1 MKRFPGF
8 IAAALLCLS
17 AAVITFPASA
27 EEAAQPAPAAATAN
41 VRHGNVVWRGEI
53 DGTVD
58 ISLRHR
64 TVRATAISGR
74 SVRREH
80 QHFQVTGF
88 LPARDTLVRLEDVE
102 GQGTVEITQQP
113 DSSNNFTAI
122 VRLTNSQPGRQAF
135 RFTLAW

>member
-17 AAVITFPASA
+17 ATVISFPASA
-27 EEAAQPAPAAATAN
+27 EETAQAAPATAN
-41 VRHGNVVWRGEI
+41 VRHGNVAWRGEV

-64 TVRATAISGR
+64 TVRATVISGR

-80 QHFQVTGF
+80 QHFRVTGF
-88 LPARDTLVRLEDVE
+88 LPARDTVVRLEDVE

>member
-1 MKRFPGF
+1 MKPSTGF

-17 AAVITFPASA
+17 ATTLALPATA
-27 EEAAQPAPAAATAN
+27 EEAAQPAAATAN
-41 VRHGNVVWRGEI
+41 VRQGNLVWRGEV

-58 ISLRHR
+58 VSLRHR
-64 TVRATAISGR
+64 TVRATAVSGR

-80 QHFQVTGF
+80 QHFRVTGF
-88 LPARDTLVRLEDVE
+88 LPARDAVVRLENVE

-122 VRLTNSQPGRQAF
+122 VRLTNSQPGRQEF
-135 RFTLAW
+135 HFTLAW

>member
-1 MKRFPGF
+1 MKLSPGF
-8 IAAALLCLS
+8 IAGALLCLS
-17 AAVITFPASA
+17 ATAISFPASA
-27 EEAAQPAPAAATAN
+27 EEAAQPAPAAPAAN
-41 VRHGNVVWRGEI
+41 VRHGNVVWRGEV

-64 TVRATAISGR
+64 TVRATVVSGR

-80 QHFQVTGF
+80 QHFRVTGF
-88 LPARDTLVRLEDVE
+88 LPARDTVVRLENVE
-102 GQGTVEITQQP
+102 GQGTAEITQQP

-122 VRLTNSQPGRQAF
+122 VRLVNSQPGRQEF

>member
-8 IAAALLCLS
+8 IAGALLCL
-17 AAVITFPASA
+17 AATAFTFPASA
-27 EEAAQPAPAAATAN
+27 EQAAPPAPAAATAN

-64 TVRATAISGR
+64 TVHATVVSGR

-80 QHFQVTGF
+80 QYFRVTGF
-88 LPARDTLVRLEDVE
+88 LPARDTVVRLEGVE

-113 DSSNNFTAI
+113 DASNNFTAI
-122 VRLTNSQPGRQAF
+122 VRLANSQPGRQEF

>member
-1 MKRFPGF
+1 MKLFPGF
-8 IAAALLCLS
+8 IAGALLCLS
-17 AAVITFPASA
+17 ATAITFPASA
-27 EEAAQPAPAAATAN
+27 EEAAQPAPAASVAN
-41 VRHGNVVWRGEI
+41 VRHGNVVWRGEV

-64 TVRATAISGR
+64 TVRATVVSGR

-80 QHFQVTGF
+80 QHFRVTGF
-88 LPARDTLVRLEDVE
+88 LPARDTVVRLEGVE

-122 VRLTNSQPGRQAF
+122 VRLANSQPGRQEF
-135 RFTLAW
+135 HFTLAW

>member
-1 MKRFPGF
+1 MKPSTGF

-17 AAVITFPASA
+17 ATTLALPAAA
-27 EEAAQPAPAAATAN
+27 EEAAQPAAATAN
-41 VRHGNVVWRGEI
+41 VRQGNVVWRGEV

-58 ISLRHR
+58 VSLRHR
-64 TVRATAISGR
+64 TVRATAVSGR

-80 QHFQVTGF
+80 QHFRVTGF
-88 LPARDTLVRLEDVE
+88 LPARDAVVRLENIE

-122 VRLTNSQPGRQAF
+122 VRLTNSQPGRQEF
-135 RFTLAW
+135 HFTLAW

>member
-8 IAAALLCLS
+8 IAGVLLCLS
-17 AAVITFPASA
+17 ATSIALPAGA
-27 EEAAQPAPAAATAN
+27 EEAAQPAPSASTAN
-41 VRHGNVVWRGEI
+41 VRHGNVVWRGEV

-64 TVRATAISGR
+64 TVRATAVSGR

-80 QHFQVTGF
+80 QHFRVTGF
-88 LPARDTLVRLEDVE
+88 LPARDTVVRLEGVE

-113 DSSNNFTAI
+113 DGSNNFTAI
-122 VRLTNSQPGRQAF
+122 VRLANSQPGRQEF

>member
-1 MKRFPGF
+1 MKLSPGF
-8 IAAALLCLS
+8 FAATLLCLS
-17 AAVITFPASA
+17 AAAISFPSGA
-27 EEAAQPAPAAATAN
+27 EEVVQAAPAAATAN
-41 VRHGNVVWRGEI
+41 VRHGNVVWRGEV

-64 TVRATAISGR
+64 TVRATAVSGR

-80 QHFQVTGF
+80 QHFRVTGF
-88 LPARDTLVRLEDVE
+88 LPARDTVVRLEDVE

-122 VRLTNSQPGRQAF
+122 VRLVNSQPGRQAF

>member
-1 MKRFPGF
+1 MKPSPGF
-8 IAAALLCLS
+8 IATALLCLS
-17 AAVITFPASA
+17 ATVVAITAGA
-27 EEAAQPAPAAATAN
+27 EEASQPATAATTAN
-41 VRHGNVVWRGEI
+41 VRHGNVVWRGEV

-64 TVRATAISGR
+64 TVRATAVSGR

-80 QHFQVTGF
+80 QHFRVTGF
-88 LPARDTLVRLEDVE
+88 LPARDTVVRLEDVE

-113 DSSNNFTAI
+113 DASNNFTAI
-122 VRLTNSQPGRQAF
+122 VRLANSQPGRQEF

>member
-1 MKRFPGF
+1 MKLSPGF
-8 IAAALLCLS
+8 IATALLCLS
-17 AAVITFPASA
+17 ATALTIPAGA
-27 EEAAQPAPAAATAN
+27 EESTQPAAAATAN

-64 TVRATAISGR
+64 TVRATAVSGR
-74 SVRREH
+74 TVRREH
-80 QHFQVTGF
+80 QHFRVTGF
-88 LPARDTLVRLEDVE
+88 LPARDTVVRLEDVE

-113 DSSNNFTAI
+113 DSTNNFTA
-122 VRLTNSQPGRQAF
+122 VVHLVNSQPGRQEF

>member
-1 MKRFPGF
+1 MKPSTGF

-17 AAVITFPASA
+17 ATTFALPAAA
-27 EEAAQPAPAAATAN
+27 EEAGQPAAATAN
-41 VRHGNVVWRGEI
+41 VRQSNVVWRGEV

-58 ISLRHR
+58 VSLRHR
-64 TVRATAISGR
+64 TVRATAVSGR

-80 QHFQVTGF
+80 QHFRVTGF
-88 LPARDTLVRLEDVE
+88 LPARDAVVRLENVE

-122 VRLTNSQPGRQAF
+122 VRLTNSQPGRQEF
-135 RFTLAW
+135 HFTLAW

>member
-8 IAAALLCLS
+8 FAATLLCLS
-17 AAVITFPASA
+17 AITIAFPASA
-27 EEAAQPAPAAATAN
+27 EEAAQPAAAATAN
-41 VRHGNVVWRGEI
+41 VRHGNVVWRGEV

-64 TVRATAISGR
+64 TVRATAVSGR

-80 QHFQVTGF
+80 QHFRVTGF
-88 LPARDTLVRLEDVE
+88 LPARDTVVRLEGVE

-113 DSSNNFTAI
+113 DASNNFTAI
-122 VRLTNSQPGRQAF
+122 VRLANSQPGRQEF

>member
-1 MKRFPGF
+1 MKLSPTF
-8 IAAALLCLS
+8 IAGALLCLS
-17 AAVITFPASA
+17 ATAVTFPASA
-27 EEAAQPAPAAATAN
+27 EEPAQPAAAATAN
-41 VRHGNVVWRGEI
+41 VRHGNVVWRGEV

-64 TVRATAISGR
+64 TVRATVVSGR

-80 QHFQVTGF
+80 QHSRVTGF
-88 LPARDTLVRLEDVE
+88 LPARDTVVRLEGVE

-122 VRLTNSQPGRQAF
+122 VRLTNSQPGRQEF

>member
-8 IAAALLCLS
+8 IAGALLCL
-17 AAVITFPASA
+17 AATALTLPAGA
-27 EEAAQPAPAAATAN
+27 EEAAPPAPAAATAN
-41 VRHGNVVWRGEI
+41 VRHGNVVWRGEV

-58 ISLRHR
+58 VSVRHR
-64 TVRATAISGR
+64 TVRATAVSGR

-80 QHFQVTGF
+80 QHFRVTGF
-88 LPARDTLVRLEDVE
+88 LPARDTVVRLEDVE
-102 GQGTVEITQQP
+102 GQGTLEITQQP

-122 VRLTNSQPGRQAF
+122 VRLVNSQPGRQAF

>member
-1 MKRFPGF
+1 MKPSTGF

-17 AAVITFPASA
+17 ATTLALPAAA
-27 EEAAQPAPAAATAN
+27 EEAAQPAAATAN
-41 VRHGNVVWRGEI
+41 VRQGNVVWRGEV

-58 ISLRHR
+58 VSLRHR
-64 TVRATAISGR
+64 TVRATAVSGR

-80 QHFQVTGF
+80 QHFRVTGF
-88 LPARDTLVRLEDVE
+88 LPARDAVVRLENVE

-122 VRLTNSQPGRQAF
+122 VRLTNSQPGRQEF
-135 RFTLAW
+135 HFTLAW

>member
-8 IAAALLCLS
+8 IAGALLCL
-17 AAVITFPASA
+17 AATALTLPAGA
-27 EEAAQPAPAAATAN
+27 EEAAPPTPSATTAN

-64 TVRATAISGR
+64 TVRATAVSGR

-80 QHFQVTGF
+80 QHFRVTGF
-88 LPARDTLVRLEDVE
+88 LPARDTVVRLEGVE

-113 DSSNNFTAI
+113 DASNNFTAI
-122 VRLTNSQPGRQAF
+122 VRLANSQPGRQEF

>member
-1 MKRFPGF
+1 MKLSPGF
-8 IAAALLCLS
+8 IAATLLCLS
-17 AAVITFPASA
+17 ATVVAIPASA
-27 EEAAQPAPAAATAN
+27 EEVAQPAPAAATAN
-41 VRHGNVVWRGEI
+41 VRHGNVVWRGEV

-64 TVRATAISGR
+64 TVRATAVSGR

-80 QHFQVTGF
+80 QHFRVTGF
-88 LPARDTLVRLEDVE
+88 LPARDTVVRLEDVE

-122 VRLTNSQPGRQAF
+122 VRLVNSQPGRKAF

>member
-1 MKRFPGF
+1 MKLSPGF
-8 IAAALLCLS
+8 FASALLCLS
-17 AAVITFPASA
+17 ATALSLPVGA
-27 EEAAQPAPAAATAN
+27 EEATPPAPAAATAN

-64 TVRATAISGR
+64 TVRATAVSGR
-74 SVRREH
+74 TVRREH
-80 QHFQVTGF
+80 QHFRVTGF
-88 LPARDTLVRLEDVE
+88 LPARDTVVRLEDVE

-113 DSSNNFTAI
+113 DSTNNFTA
-122 VRLTNSQPGRQAF
+122 VVHLVNSQPGRQEF

>member
-8 IAAALLCLS
+8 IAGTLLCLS
-17 AAVITFPASA
+17 ATAMTFPAGA
-27 EEAAQPAPAAATAN
+27 EEAAQPAPSAATAN
-41 VRHGNVVWRGEI
+41 VRHGNVVWRGEV
-53 DGTVD
+53 DGAVD

-64 TVRATAISGR
+64 TVRATVVSGR

-80 QHFQVTGF
+80 QHFRVTGF

-122 VRLTNSQPGRQAF
+122 VRLANSQPGRQEF

>member
-1 MKRFPGF
+1 MKLSPGF
-8 IAAALLCLS
+8 IAATLLCLS
-17 AAVITFPASA
+17 ATVVAIPASA
-27 EEAAQPAPAAATAN
+27 EEVAQPAPAAATAN
-41 VRHGNVVWRGEI
+41 VRHGNVVWRGEV

-58 ISLRHR
+58 VSVRHR
-64 TVRATAISGR
+64 TVRATVVSGR

-80 QHFQVTGF
+80 QHFRVTGF
-88 LPARDTLVRLEDVE
+88 LPARDTVVRLEGVE

-122 VRLTNSQPGRQAF
+122 VRLTNSQPGRQEF

>member
-1 MKRFPGF
+1 MERIPGS
-8 IAAALLCLS
+8 IANALLCLS
-17 AAVITFPASA
+17 ATAISIPAGA
-27 EEAAQPAPAAATAN
+27 EEAAPPTPVAATAN
-41 VRHGNVVWRGEI
+41 VRHGNVVWRGEV

-64 TVRATAISGR
+64 TVRATAVSGR

-80 QHFQVTGF
+80 QHFRVTGF
-88 LPARDTLVRLEDVE
+88 LPARDTVVRLEGVE

-113 DSSNNFTAI
+113 DASNNFTAI
-122 VRLTNSQPGRQAF
+122 VRLANSQPGRQEF

>member
-1 MKRFPGF
+1 MKPSTGF

-17 AAVITFPASA
+17 ATTLALPATA
-27 EEAAQPAPAAATAN
+27 EEAAQPAAATAN
-41 VRHGNVVWRGEI
+41 VRQGNLVWRGEV

-58 ISLRHR
+58 VSLRHR
-64 TVRATAISGR
+64 TVRATAVFGR

-80 QHFQVTGF
+80 QHFRVTGF
-88 LPARDTLVRLEDVE
+88 LPARDAVVRLENVE

-122 VRLTNSQPGRQAF
+122 VRLTNSQPGRQEF
-135 RFTLAW
+135 HFTLAW

>member
-1 MKRFPGF
+1 MKPSPGF

-17 AAVITFPASA
+17 ATAISIPASA
-27 EEAAQPAPAAATAN
+27 EEAAPPAPATATAN
-41 VRHGNVVWRGEI
+41 VRHGNVVWRGEV

-64 TVRATAISGR
+64 TVRATAVSGR

-80 QHFQVTGF
+80 QHFRVAGF
-88 LPARDTLVRLEDVE
+88 LPARDTVVRLEDVE

-113 DSSNNFTAI
+113 DASNNFTAI
-122 VRLTNSQPGRQAF
+122 VRLANSQPGRQEF

>member
-1 MKRFPGF
+1 MKLSPGF

-17 AAVITFPASA
+17 ATAIAFPANA
-27 EEAAQPAPAAATAN
+27 EEAAPAAAATATAN
-41 VRHGNVVWRGEI
+41 VRHGNVVWRGEV

-64 TVRATAISGR
+64 TVRATVISGR

-80 QHFQVTGF
+80 QHFRVTGF
-88 LPARDTLVRLEDVE
+88 LPARDTVVRLEGVE

-113 DSSNNFTAI
+113 DASNNFTAI
-122 VRLTNSQPGRQAF
+122 VRLANSQPGRQEF
-135 RFTLAW
+135 HFTLAW

>member
-1 MKRFPGF
+1 MKPSPRF
-8 IAAALLCLS
+8 IAGALLCLS
-17 AAVITFPASA
+17 ATAITFPASA
-27 EEAAQPAPAAATAN
+27 EEVAQPAPAAATTN
-41 VRHGNVVWRGEI
+41 VRHGNVAWRGEV

-58 ISLRHR
+58 ISVRHR
-64 TVRATAISGR
+64 TVRASVVSGR

-80 QHFQVTGF
+80 QHFRVTGF
-88 LPARDTLVRLEDVE
+88 LPARDTVVRLENVE

-122 VRLTNSQPGRQAF
+122 VRLTNSQPGRQEY

>member
-17 AAVITFPASA
+17 ATSIAFPANA
-27 EEAAQPAPAAATAN
+27 EEAAPAAATATTN

-64 TVRATAISGR
+64 TVRATAVSGR
-74 SVRREH
+74 TVRREH
-80 QHFQVTGF
+80 QHFRVTGF
-88 LPARDTLVRLEDVE
+88 LPARDTVVRLEDVE

-113 DSSNNFTAI
+113 DSTNNFTAV
-122 VRLTNSQPGRQAF
+122 VRLVNSQPGRQEF

>member
-1 MKRFPGF
+1 MKLSPGF

-17 AAVITFPASA
+17 ATAISIPAGA
-27 EEAAQPAPAAATAN
+27 EEASSPAPTTSADN
-41 VRHGNVVWRGEI
+41 VRHGNVVWRGEV

-64 TVRATAISGR
+64 TVRATVVSGR

-80 QHFQVTGF
+80 QHSRVTGF
-88 LPARDTLVRLEDVE
+88 LPARDTVVRLEGVE

-122 VRLTNSQPGRQAF
+122 VRLTNSQPGRQEF